1 MADERNSP
9 LKHDESKLAPYK
21 QALYDKAAEERQRC
35 LQWLKKF
42 IIEGQP
48 RPFTKEELRQAA
60 QAELNVSKNSF
71 EFAWVIAI
79 EETGR
84 HDWYK
89 AIRPKKQL
97 KQ

>member
-1 MADERNSP
+1 MNSNEPKMAP
-9 LKHDESKLAPYK
+9 FK

-35 LQWLKKF
+35 LMWLKKF

-48 RPFTKEELRQAA
+48 RSFTKEELRQAA

-71 EFAWVIAI
+71 EFAWLIAI

-84 HDWYK
+84 QDWYR
-89 AIRPKKQL
+89 AIRSRKQT